1 MVPRVSV
8 VMATRNDDPGYLAQA
23 IESIEAQ
30 SYRNWELI
38 VADDSTEIATIR
50 LLESARERL
59 GAERF
64 RLVHHDPALGLP
76 RSLNA
81 ALAMVRGELIA
92 RMDGDDV
99 CMPDR
104 LEAQVAYLDAHPE
117 VGIAGGDIEVVDRD
131 LRHLSVR
138 RYTKDAKRLVR
149 RSFIRNP
156 LAQPTVMLRS
166 SVLDRIG
173 GYDPKCERAED
184 YELWL
189 RAIKKSV
196 VLANMDKILIKYRV
210 LAEYSKKRDKRNWNY
225 SIYGKIKNFNYRYP
239 ISSLLGIGVSLAFRL
254 APTSIV
260 NRLYRMDHESPML
273 YRK

>member
-1 MVPRVSV
+1 
-8 VMATRNDDPGYLAQA
+8 
-23 IESIEAQ
+23 
-30 SYRNWELI
+30 
-38 VADDSTEIATIR
+38 
-50 LLESARERL
+50 
-59 GAERF
+59 
-64 RLVHHDPALGLP
+64 
-76 RSLNA
+76 
-81 ALAMVRGELIA
+81 
-92 RMDGDDV
+92 MDGDDV
-99 CMPDR
+99 CVPYR
-104 LEAQVAYLDAHPE
+104 LEAQVAYLDSHPE

-138 RYTKDAKRLVR
+138 RYAKDAKRLIR

-156 LAQPTVMLRS
+156 LAQPTVMLRK

-225 SIYGKIKNFNYRYP
+225 SIYGKIKNFNFRYP

-254 APTSIV
+254 APASIL